1 MLASILTFFVFLFST
16 AAHEAAHAITARRFG
31 DNTAADAGLATLDP
45 TPHIRREPL
54 GMLLLPLSMLLM
66 SGSLIGWGSA
76 PYSPFWAA
84 NNPRPKALMAL
95 AGPMANLTIGL
106 LCYGLMWVGVLA
118 GVFQFGFAEDGALVV
133 ANIDALSGLALFL
146 SIGLWLNIF
155 LCLFNLLPVP
165 PLDGSSVI
173 TLFMPEKYAV
183 MVEEARFNPNVQLIS
198 LFLVFYFGPRLI
210 MPFFAAFMG
219 LLF

>member
-1 MLASILTFFVFLFST
+1 MLSSILTFFVFLFST
-16 AAHEAAHAITARRFG
+16 AAHEAAHAITAKKFG
-31 DNTAADAGLATLDP
+31 DRTAADAGLATLDP

-54 GMLLLPLSMLLM
+54 GMLLLPLSMLLTT
-66 SGSLIGWGSA
+66 GSLIGWGSA

-95 AGPMANLTIGL
+95 AGPMANLTIAL
-106 LCYGLMWVGVLA
+106 LCYGLMWIGVLL
-118 GVFQFGFAEDGALVV
+118 GVFQFGFADDGALIVS
-133 ANIDALSGLALFL
+133 NIDALSGLALFL

-155 LCLFNLLPVP
+155 LCLFNLLPIP

-173 TLFMPEKYAV
+173 TLFMPERYAV
-183 MVEEARFNPNVQLIS
+183 VVEEARFNPNVQLIS